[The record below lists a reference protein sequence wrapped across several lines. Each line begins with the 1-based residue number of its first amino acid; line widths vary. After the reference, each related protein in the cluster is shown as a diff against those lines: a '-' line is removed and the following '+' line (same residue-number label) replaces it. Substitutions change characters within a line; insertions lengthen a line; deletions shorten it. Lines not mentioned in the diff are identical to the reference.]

1 MRRLLILAALLQVL
15 LAQSSNETYQCQ
27 VDKDD
32 QALEEAV
39 QFINDLHHH
48 GYKFKLVKKESRK
61 PENEGK
67 SCDVLMAVTLE
78 ETKCHVV
85 NPKPLD
91 ECEIRPFHET
101 KVTAKCNVTV
111 CGGGPKTGIKQFT
124 CDTEPV
130 SNVEVA
136 KICPDCPA
144 LLPLHDSRG
153 LESVKAAVEK
163 FNKDSDFTKYFKL
176 LEVGRLTTQH
186 NMMFGQTYFAEFALV
201 ETECSDQT
209 KPEEKPAC
217 KPKCS
222 QETRH
227 GFCKSTQLGNGSL
240 TVTCEIYEAQNST
253 QIGFKPKR
261 CGQKRG
267 HHGHS
272 GSHERMEHGPGQGS
286 HEHKEHGKRPG
297 DHTRPASP
305 SGPPP
310 HPRKDCFIRPPPFH
324 GGPHHRGPPPHGRP
338 PHHGGPPPH
347 GGPPHGGPPRGGPPR
362 GGPPHGGGPP
372 PHAGHPHQ
380 PKDKGP
386 KPTRSPHQLLP
397 AGKPTPPGS
406 KDGAEFPFPLC
417 HGFVKIPPSVYPI
430 CPFPSFGPGG
440 LI

>member
-1 MRRLLILAALLQVL
+1 MRWLLILAALLQVL

-61 PENEGK
+61 PENEV
-67 SCDVLMAVTLE
+67 SLSVMCIILILE
-78 ETKCHVV
+78 LYMHMM
-85 NPKPLD
+85 
-91 ECEIRPFHET
+91 

-124 CDTEPV
+124 CDTEP
-130 SNVEVA
+130 EVA

-176 LEVGRLTTQH
+176 LEVGRLTTQVRQRKAVFMR
-186 NMMFGQTYFAEFALV
+186 NTARLRVAWAGGAT
-201 ETECSDQT
+201 
-209 KPEEKPAC
+209 
-217 KPKCS
+217 
-222 QETRH
+222 
-227 GFCKSTQLGNGSL
+227 
-240 TVTCEIYEAQNST
+240 
-253 QIGFKPKR
+253 
-261 CGQKRG
+261 RG

-347 GGPPHGGPPRGGPPR
+347 GGPPHSGPPR

-417 HGFVKIPPSVYPI
+417 HGFRSCRYRSFYNKMYKKI
-430 CPFPSFGPGG
+430 
-440 LI
+440 